1 MKNISIFQSETVYN
15 LFLLN
20 LNFISAKEGAATDD
34 TTQAV
39 QDFVEDTQ
47 GQEAKK
53 QFVQEKLQNIK

>member
-1 MKNISIFQSETVYN
+1 MKNISIFQSERFIF
-15 LFLLN
+15 FLLN

-53 QFVQEKLQNIK
+53 QFVSEKLQNIK